1 MVTLLQL
8 AAEAQDLED
17 DHTIQLT
24 RETGSLTLSLEDWG
38 MGKGGG
44 WTDGTGDGEGGW
56 DRMGGT
62 HTFSLHHTSAVAS
75 ITELRTQDLPRQELG
90 PQSMQKL
97 RQPIESRETGQ
108 VLIVL
113 Y

>member
-1 MVTLLQL
+1 MGTLLQL
-8 AAEAQDLED
+8 AAEAQDSED

-24 RETGSLTLSLEDWG
+24 RETGSPTLSLEDG
-38 MGKGGG
+38 SGGG
-44 WTDGTGDGEGGW
+44 GGGAGRDGTG
-56 DRMGGT
+56 RT
-62 HTFSLHHTSAVAS
+62 HTFSLHTSAVAS
-75 ITELRTQDLPRQELG
+75 IRELRTQDLPRQELG

-97 RQPIESRETGQ
+97 RQSIESRGIGQ